1 MSNDQQAQIPA
12 PSAAEIEAQLRATR
26 EELTQTV
33 DQLVGQLQPSYQ
45 IEQAKNKARLKVE
58 ELKIRARLITEQARE
73 GDPEALNTLG
83 IVACSTAADVGHDAW
98 RVDSRNKIS
107 SERF

>member
-1 MSNDQQAQIPA
+1 MSNDQQALTPA

-45 IEQAKNKARLKVE
+45 IG
-58 ELKIRARLITEQARE
+58 RAH
-73 GDPEALNTLG
+73 
-83 IVACSTAADVGHDAW
+83 V
-98 RVDSRNKIS
+98 
-107 SERF
+107 

>member
-1 MSNDQQAQIPA
+1 MSNDQQALTPA
-12 PSAAEIEAQLRATR
+12 PSAAEIAAINEDLP
-26 EELTQTV
+26 QTV

-73 GDPEALNTLG
+73 GDPEALKTLG
-83 IVACSTAADVGHDAW
+83 IVACSTAAVVGLVAW
-98 RVDSRNKIS
+98 RVVSRIKRSRAN
-107 SERF
+107 F